1 VGVKSLVLKYAC
13 TSFCALESTAGSLD
27 SRNDMFPPCASAQK
41 GDISGGVELVGKR
54 DVKLCRNGEPIE
66 ISPFEL
72 TCGKERQ

>member
-1 VGVKSLVLKYAC
+1 
-13 TSFCALESTAGSLD
+13 
-27 SRNDMFPPCASAQK
+27 MFPPCASAQK

-72 TCGKERQ
+72 TCGKEGQ